1 MRWLL
6 LTLLFVSCEE
16 VPDTNL
22 PEQERCIPGPESREC
37 VGSYIALVCHNPNS
51 IWHLSECPED
61 GRVCKLRSLGDAYCL
76 ALTERMCQVP
86 PEMLSDFV
94 RKACALHGQ

>member
-6 LTLLFVSCEE
+6 IILLFMSCGET
-16 VPDTNL
+16 PDPDL
-22 PEQERCIPGPESREC
+22 PERERCIPGSESREC
-37 VGSYIALVCHNPNS
+37 VGSYIALVCYNPNS

-61 GRVCKLRSLGDAYCL
+61 GRVCERRSLGDAYCL

-86 PEMLSDFV
+86 PDMLSDFV
-94 RKACALHGQ
+94 RSACALHGQ

>member
-1 MRWLL
+1 M
-6 LTLLFVSCEE
+6 SCGE
-16 VPDTNL
+16 VPETDL
-22 PEQERCIPGPESREC
+22 PEQERCIRDAIEC
-37 VGSYIALVCHNPNS
+37 GEEYIALVCHNPNS

-61 GRVCKLRSLGDAYCL
+61 GRVCRLRSTGDAYCL

-94 RKACALHGQ
+94 RSACALHGN